1 MKKLLTLMLVLS
13 MVLVLFAACG
23 GEPAKT
29 QQATGNKQTQSQTG
43 TKQDPNKDEWGR
55 DKVDSSLPAD
65 LNFGGETINI
75 YTCQSQ
81 LGDLFTEELND
92 DIIND
97 AVYNR
102 NIKVE
107 EDLGV
112 KLNWIIFE
120 GASGSTD
127 FANSVDAMV
136 FNDTGDYDIAMGY
149 GYFLPSVIIVNTYTN
164 LYDIPYLDFEKPW
177 WNQIYVEQATLNG
190 QMYTCVGDL
199 SLASTSAAG
208 CIFFNKRLADEHYA
222 DIGGAEGIYK
232 LVMDGEWTIDKFTEL
247 VKDKWIDSDG
257 DGQKS
262 EGDFFGFGSWF
273 SGPIPCDAFQYG
285 MDAPITRDDE
295 NGIPYLT
302 YNTERTVNALNK
314 LYTLAYECDGVLAD
328 KSYYGNG
335 EKNSMMFSKF
345 INGSMIFLADTLS
358 VANSFRDMK
367 DDYGLLPMPKYDTK
381 QDKYYTSQHDYYKA
395 FAIPAG
401 IERHM
406 CSDGT
411 TTRDYLAGAVL
422 EKLNEESYRTVA
434 PNYFEVVMKY
444 RYIRSE
450 DSEDYDLKVYDM
462 ILEGNNFN
470 FGLIY
475 SNLYGNVSFKFRHM
489 IGRDASNDFA
499 SMWSSIET
507 DVTSKFADVIS
518 YFTEE

>member
-1 MKKLLTLMLVLS
+1 MLVLS
-13 MVLVLFAACG
+13 MVLVLFAACS

-29 QQATGNKQTQSQTG
+29 QQKPTGGEKQTATNTAPSVE
-43 TKQDPNKDEWGR
+43 KDDWGR

-65 LNFGGETINI
+65 LNFGGETVNI
-75 YTCQSQ
+75 FVGDMHY
-81 LGDLFTEELND
+81 GDLYTDALND

-112 KLNWIIFE
+112 ELNWILYE
-120 GASGSTD
+120 KSPGDTS
-127 FANSVDAMV
+127 FANTIDASV

-149 GYFLPSVIIVNTYTN
+149 GYFLPSVVPLMTYIN
-164 LYDIPYLDFEKPW
+164 LYDVPYLDFEKPW
-177 WNQIYVEQATLNG
+177 WNQIYVENATLND

-199 SLASTSAAG
+199 SLASTYNAG
-208 CIFFNKRLADEHYA
+208 CIFFNKRLANEHYA

-232 LVMDGEWTIDKFTEL
+232 LVIDGKWTMDKFTEI

-262 EGDFFGFGSWF
+262 EGDFFAFGSIW
-273 SGPIPCDAFQYG
+273 SGPIPCDSFQYG

-295 NGIPYLT
+295 NGVPYLT
-302 YNTERTVNALNK
+302 YNTEKTVNALNK
-314 LYTLAYECDGVLAD
+314 LYTLAYECDGVLSNQ
-328 KSYYGNG
+328 SYYNNSTARSMLQ
-335 EKNSMMFSKF
+335 EKFTNA
-345 INGSMIFLADTLS
+345 SMIFYAYTLS
-358 VANSFRDMK
+358 FAKSLGDMK
-367 DDYGLLPMPKYDTK
+367 DDYGLLPMPKFDEA
-381 QDKYYTSQHDYYKA
+381 QEAYYTSQSDTYTA

-401 IERHM
+401 IDHHN

-450 DSEDYDLKVYDM
+450 NSEDYDLRVYDM
-462 ILEGNNFN
+462 ILAGNNFN

-475 SNLYGNVSFKFRHM
+475 SCLFGNPSFKFRHM

-499 SMWSSIET
+499 SMWNAIET
-507 DVTSKFADVIS
+507 DVTNDFEYVVS
-518 YFTEE
+518 YFTEV

>member
-1 MKKLLTLMLVLS
+1 MLVLS

-29 QQATGNKQTQSQTG
+29 QQQKTEASTQTE
-43 TKQDPNKDEWGR
+43 TKGQDPDKDEWGR
-55 DKVDSSLPAD
+55 DKVDSSLPTD
-65 LNFGGETINI
+65 LNFNGETVNI
-75 YTCQSQ
+75 YVGDYHKS
-81 LGDLFTEELND
+81 DLFTDALND

-107 EDLGV
+107 EELGV
-112 KLNWIIFE
+112 ELNWILFE
-120 GASGSTD
+120 GNPSDTAFASSIDT
-127 FANSVDAMV
+127 AV

-149 GYFLPSVIIVNTYTN
+149 GYFLPSVIQLMTYSN
-164 LYDIPYLDFEKPW
+164 LYEIPYLDFEKPW
-177 WNQIYVEQATLNG
+177 WNQIYVEQATLSD

-199 SLASTSAAG
+199 SLASTYNAG
-208 CIFFNKRLADEHYA
+208 CIFFNKRLADEHYG
-222 DIGGAEGIYK
+222 DIGGADGIYK

-262 EGDFFGFGSWF
+262 EGDFIAFGSIW
-273 SGPIPCDAFQYG
+273 SGPIPCDSFQYG

-302 YNTERTVNALNK
+302 YNTEKTVNALNK
-314 LYTLAYECDGVLAD
+314 LYTLAYECDGVLSNQ
-328 KSYYGNG
+328 SYYNNG
-335 EKNSMMFSKF
+335 TAREMFQNKF
-345 INGSMIFLADTLS
+345 INANMIFYAYTLS
-358 VANSFRDMK
+358 FANQLGDMK
-367 DDYGLLPMPKYDTK
+367 DDYGLLPMPKFDTK
-381 QDKYYTSQHDYYKA
+381 QDKYYTSQSDTYTA

-401 IERHM
+401 IENHM

-411 TTRDYLAGAVL
+411 TSRDYLAGAVL

-450 DSEDYDLKVYDM
+450 NSEDYDLKVYDL

-489 IGRDASNDFA
+489 IGKDASNDFA
-499 SMWSSIET
+499 SMWSSIES
-507 DVTSKFADVIS
+507 DVTSKFEDTIS
-518 YFTEE
+518 FFTDF